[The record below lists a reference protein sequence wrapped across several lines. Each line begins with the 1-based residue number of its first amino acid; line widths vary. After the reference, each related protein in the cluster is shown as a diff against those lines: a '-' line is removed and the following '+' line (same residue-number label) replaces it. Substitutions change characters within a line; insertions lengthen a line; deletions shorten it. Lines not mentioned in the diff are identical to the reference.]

1 MVHITSS
8 GIYGASHLI
17 TDSIV
22 NSDGISVRTRDT
34 SEVTTPGL
42 NGRGISKNT
51 MSKMLRPWFNR

>member
-17 TDSIV
+17 TAYSIV

-51 MSKMLRPWFNR
+51 MSKMLRP